1 MLSSASP
8 VLALDAP
15 VRVKEKADAQ
25 PLKNSRRILVF
36 SNMSQPA
43 EIIFTGRFM
52 GLRSGSCDI

>member
-1 MLSSASP
+1 MKCYNILSK
-8 VLALDAP
+8 LD
-15 VRVKEKADAQ
+15 
-25 PLKNSRRILVF
+25 LKNSRRILVF